1 MNLGLSYATPN
12 LEPSARKDYSSGRLV
27 SSLNVYF
34 LVPTFSA
41 PQPNW
46 LGASYIVAKFDITTP
61 SEFALLLPITA
72 PSNTFIACI
81 KYIDSDTGECIRYRL
96 WGELTIAELY
106 AGESIEANE
115 AELEIWSVQG
125 ASVATLS
132 SDWKLY
138 LTELYNPTLSNE
150 TAGTEY
156 PLSAPCVTHSGSAPV
171 TLDDFLSKCS

>member
-1 MNLGLSYATPN
+1 MP
-12 LEPSARKDYSSGRLV
+12 
-27 SSLNVYF
+27 LNAYF
-34 LVPTFSA
+34 LVPAFSA

-46 LGASYIVAKFDITTP
+46 LGASYIVATFKIDNPAI
-61 SEFALLLPITA
+61 FALKLPIES

-150 TAGTEY
+150 TSGTEY